1 MKKIAILGGTF
12 NPVHNGHLKLAENT
26 WRQFSLDE
34 FWFLPSPNPPHKQGR
49 TITDFSHRF
58 AMTKLAIRKY
68 PSFVCSDFE
77 TRRTGKSYTS
87 DTLTELK
94 QLHPDTE
101 FYFVMGADSFYE
113 FGSWHEPGII
123 AELAVLVVAER
134 DYEKNHLSLNQQ
146 AEYLKEKYNARVRFI
161 RAAEVDI
168 SSEQIRT
175 WLENGKKNVGKYLP
189 DGVLDY
195 IRAHHLYEKNDQ

>member
-1 MKKIAILGGTF
+1 
-12 NPVHNGHLKLAENT
+12 
-26 WRQFSLDE
+26 
-34 FWFLPSPNPPHKQGR
+34 
-49 TITDFSHRF
+49 
-58 AMTKLAIRKY
+58 MTKLAIRKY

-94 QLHPDTE
+94 QMNPDTE

-113 FGSWHEPGII
+113 FDNWHEPGII
-123 AELAVLVVAER
+123 AGLAVLVVAER

-146 AEYLKEKYNARVRFI
+146 AEFLKNKYNARIQFI

-195 IRAHHLYEKNDQ
+195 IRAHHLYEKND